1 MTKSKGEKGKG
12 KGRAGS
18 PKKKGENSGDINSLG
33 YSITFAD
40 FVEIIFEI
48 S

>member
-1 MTKSKGEKGKG
+1 MTKSKGDKGN
-12 KGRAGS
+12 GRAGS